1 MKEKYK
7 EIMRYHKANLSQRQ
21 IADVLK
27 VSRNT
32 VSKVLAAAR
41 AEDLIWDDVREMTE
55 LELTQRLFPKPVM
68 EEFHFKPDFDSLSYE
83 LRKSGVTKKLL
94 WEEYVKE
101 CHLMEKIPLQ
111 YSQFCVNFNQY
122 VEKNKATMHFEH
134 NPGEKIEVDWAGQT
148 LKIMDPE
155 TGKEEKAYLF
165 VATLPYSQYS
175 YVEVTSDM
183 RQENWITAHVN
194 MYHYFGGVSSILV
207 CDNLKT
213 GVIDHPRQGDILLN
227 A

>member
-21 IADVLK
+21 IPDVLK

-55 LELTQRLFPKPVM
+55 LELTQRLFPKPTR
-68 EEFHFKPDFDSLSYE
+68 D
-83 LRKSGVTKKLL
+83 
-94 WEEYVKE
+94 

-148 LKIMDPE
+148 LKIVDPE

-183 RQENWITAHVN
+183 CQENWITAHVN
-194 MYHYFGGVSSILV
+194 MYHYFGGVSSILI

-213 GVIDHPRQGDILLN
+213 GVIEHPRHGDILLN
-227 A
+227 AHYRELADYYDTTVLPAKHGP